1 MRVSLGHIVVLAL
14 LLGGCAGDDDDDQPA
29 QDGGAR
35 DAALVDA
42 APRDGALAD
51 AEVVPD
57 AAVMTMADAALP
69 DAAIADAGAD
79 VHMLLGVDASSSADA
94 DLAGDGGD
102 GGDDAA
108 LPCIALPLSGVLN
121 LAGDSTT
128 APTWNR
134 PDRGS
139 APSCPYTARHPAH
152 TAVHRDVWVLC
163 NPSSSARRWDIV
175 MGGADDDLRLTH
187 PDPLLFVYTGAP
199 IAPEDEL
206 SCLADADDF
215 GFSTG
220 ALIPNLQLPAG
231 GRISVYAGGYANDSF
246 GTYRLQLVAR

>member
-1 MRVSLGHIVVLAL
+1 MRVSRSHIALLSLL
-14 LLGGCAGDDDDDQPA
+14 LLGGCVGDDDGDDDQPA
-29 QDGGAR
+29 QDGGR
-35 DAALVDA
+35 GDAALTDA
-42 APRDGALAD
+42 ALRDGALVEVD
-51 AEVVPD
+51 AEVPD
-57 AAVMTMADAALP
+57 AAVAEDAALP
-69 DAAIADAGAD
+69 DAAIAEAGAD
-79 VHMLLGVDASSSADA
+79 VHTLVGMDAGLDPDAELVDGG
-94 DLAGDGGD
+94 AGD
-102 GGDDAA
+102 AT
-108 LPCIALPLSGVLN
+108 LPCIALPLSGALN

-139 APSCPYTARHPAH
+139 APACPYTARHPAH

-163 NPSSSARRWDIV
+163 NPSSSARRWDIA

-206 SCLADADDF
+206 GCLADADDY

>member
-14 LLGGCAGDDDDDQPA
+14 LLGGCAGDDDDDQP
-29 QDGGAR
+29 QDAGPR
-35 DAALVDA
+35 DAAWVDA
-42 APRDGALAD
+42 APRDGAPSD
-51 AEVVPD
+51 AEVAVD
-57 AAVMTMADAALP
+57 AAVVTTADAALP
-69 DAAIADAGAD
+69 DAAIADAGPD
-79 VHMLLGVDASSSADA
+79 VHMLLGVDASASADA
-94 DLAGDGGD
+94 DLFVDGGA
-102 GGDDAA
+102 GDDAA

-163 NPSSSARRWDIV
+163 NPSSSARRWDIA
-175 MGGADDDLRLTH
+175 MGGADDDVRLTH

-199 IAPEDEL
+199 IAPDDEL

-220 ALIPNLQLPAG
+220 ALIPNLQIPAG

>member
-14 LLGGCAGDDDDDQPA
+14 LLGGCAGDDDDDDQPR
-29 QDGGAR
+29 DGGAV
-35 DAALVDA
+35 DAAARDA
-42 APRDGALAD
+42 APRDGALVD
-51 AEVVPD
+51 AEVEVD
-57 AAVMTMADAALP
+57 AAVTAADAALP
-69 DAAIADAGAD
+69 DAAIADAGPD
-79 VHMLLGVDASSSADA
+79 VHMLLGVDASASADA
-94 DLAGDGGD
+94 DLGDGGA
-102 GGDDAA
+102 GDDAA

-121 LAGDSTT
+121 LAGDSTS

-163 NPSSSARRWDIV
+163 NPSSSARRWDIA
-175 MGGADDDLRLTH
+175 MGGADDDVRLTH
-187 PDPLLFVYTGAP
+187 SDPLLFVYTGAP
-199 IAPEDEL
+199 IAPDDEL

-220 ALIPNLQLPAG
+220 ALIPNLQIPAG
-231 GRISVYAGGYANDSF
+231 GRVSVYAGGYANDSF

>member
-14 LLGGCAGDDDDDQPA
+14 LLGGCAGDDDDDDQPR
-29 QDGGAR
+29 DGGAV
-35 DAALVDA
+35 DAAARDA
-42 APRDGALAD
+42 APRDGALVD
-51 AEVVPD
+51 AEVEVD
-57 AAVMTMADAALP
+57 AAVTAADAALP
-69 DAAIADAGAD
+69 DAAIADAGPD
-79 VHMLLGVDASSSADA
+79 VHMLLGVDASASADA
-94 DLAGDGGD
+94 DLGDGGA
-102 GGDDAA
+102 GDDAA

-121 LAGDSTT
+121 LAGDSTS

-163 NPSSSARRWDIV
+163 NPSSSARRWDIA
-175 MGGADDDLRLTH
+175 MGGADDDVRLTH

-199 IAPEDEL
+199 IAPDDEL
-206 SCLADADDF
+206 SCLADGDDF

-220 ALIPNLQLPAG
+220 ALIPNLQIPAG
-231 GRISVYAGGYANDSF
+231 GRVSVYAGGYANDSF